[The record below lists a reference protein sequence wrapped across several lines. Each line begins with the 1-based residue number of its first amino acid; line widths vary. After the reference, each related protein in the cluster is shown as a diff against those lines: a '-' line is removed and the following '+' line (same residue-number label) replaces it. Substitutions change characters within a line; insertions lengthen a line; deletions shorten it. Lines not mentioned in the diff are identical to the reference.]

1 MTDTAQPRLTLA
13 SGIQM
18 PQLGLGVWQTP
29 AGETAAVVTAALEAG
44 YLAVDTAAIYENE
57 EGVGEALAGRD
68 DIFLTTKVW
77 NRDQGFDETL
87 RAFDASAGKL
97 RRETIDLYLIHW
109 PAPRLDRFVESWK
122 ALIRLKQEGRV
133 RAIGVSNFDPVHLER
148 IIDDTGELPD
158 INQIELHPRFQQL
171 ERRAFHEQNRIATES
186 WSPLGQGTL
195 LADPVL
201 AAIAA
206 RLGKTVAQVIL
217 RWHID
222 SGLVVIPKSVRA
234 DRLRENI
241 DIFDFALSQE
251 DMHDIALLDDADGR
265 IGPEPATAAF

>member
-109 PAPRLDRFVESWK
+109 PAPRLGRFVESWK

-148 IIDDTGELPD
+148 IIDDTGEVPD

>member
-44 YLAVDTAAIYENE
+44 YLAVDTAAIYGNE
-57 EGVGEALAGRD
+57 EGVGAALAGRD

-77 NRDQGFDETL
+77 NSEQGFDETL

-109 PAPRLDRFVESWK
+109 PAPRLGRFVESWK

-206 RLGKTVAQVIL
+206 RHGKTVAQVIL